1 MQAERRRGGS
11 EPGESVKTV
20 ILAGGYG
27 TRLSEETGVRP
38 KPMVEIGG
46 MPIIWH
52 IMKLYSAHGVEDFVI
67 AAGYKGFVIK
77 EYFANY
83 FLHAADVTID
93 LRSNETTVHSSG
105 AEPWRVTIIDTGDG
119 TMTGGRLLRL
129 REHLTETF
137 FMTYGDAL
145 ADLDLSKLLAVHQQT
160 GVAATLTA
168 VQPPG
173 RFGSVALDHNSP
185 LVTTFREKPSGDGGW
200 VNGGFFV
207 LEPEALD
214 YIDGDS
220 SIWERE
226 PMERLAAD
234 GKLGAHRHAGY
245 WQNMDSLRDKMVLEE
260 QWASG
265 NPPWKIW

>member
-1 MQAERRRGGS
+1 MKA
-11 EPGESVKTV
+11 V
-20 ILAGGYG
+20 ILAGGHG

-46 MPIIWH
+46 MPFLWH
-52 IMKLYSAHGVEDFVI
+52 LMKSYHTHGVTDFVI
-67 AAGYKGFVIK
+67 AAGYKNYVIK

-83 FLHAADVTID
+83 YLHRSDVSID
-93 LRSNETTVHSSG
+93 LRSNVTETLASA
-105 AEPWRVTIIDTGDG
+105 AEPWRVTIVDTGEG

-129 REHLTETF
+129 RDLLTETF
-137 FMTYGDAL
+137 CMTYGDAL
-145 ADLDLSKLLAVHQQT
+145 SDVDITALIDFHRRT

-173 RFGSVALDHNSP
+173 RFGSIGLREGES
-185 LVTTFREKPSGDGGW
+185 LVETFREKPSGDGGW

-207 LEPEALD
+207 LEPAVFD
-214 YIDGDS
+214 YIDGDA

-226 PMERLAAD
+226 PLERLAD
-234 GKLGAHRHAGY
+234 GGQLAAYRHAGY
-245 WQNMDSLRDKMVLEE
+245 WQNMDSLRDKTVLEE

-265 NPPWKIW
+265 EPPWRNW

>member
-1 MQAERRRGGS
+1 MRA
-11 EPGESVKTV
+11 V

-46 MPIIWH
+46 MPILWH
-52 IMKLYSAHGVEDFVI
+52 LMKGYSTHGIDDFVI
-67 AAGYKGFVIK
+67 AAGYKGYVIK

-83 FLHAADVTID
+83 YLHRSDVAID
-93 LRSNETTVHSSG
+93 LSTNTTTTLATS
-105 AEPWRVTIIDTGDG
+105 AEPWRITIVDTGDQ

-129 REHLTETF
+129 RDHLDETF
-137 FMTYGDAL
+137 CLTYGDAL
-145 ADLDLSKLLAVHQQT
+145 SDVD
-160 GVAATLTA
+160 VAALVAFHRASGAAATVTA

-173 RFGSVALDHNSP
+173 RFGSLGLREGGD
-185 LVTTFREKPSGDGGW
+185 LVETFREKPTGDGGW

-207 LEPEALD
+207 AEPEVFE
-214 YIDGDS
+214 YIDDDA
-220 SIWERE
+220 SIWERD
-226 PMERLAAD
+226 PLERLASD
-234 GKLGAHRHAGY
+234 GKLAAFRHVGY

-265 NPPWKIW
+265 SPGWKTW